1 MSRED
6 KLKDKLQGDG
16 SFTWNELKSLLG
28 KLGWTLLQGSGSRVK
43 FTKTVGDEKPVI
55 FLHKPHPGNEI
66 KHYLRA
72 QIIEQLEAA
81 GDL

>member
-1 MSRED
+1 MSREG
-6 KLKDKLQGDG
+6 KLNDKLQGNG

-28 KLGWTLLQGSGSRVK
+28 KLGWTLIQGSGSRVK
-43 FTKTVGDEKPVI
+43 FTKTVDEKTQLI
-55 FLHKPHPGNEI
+55 SLHKPHPGNEI
-66 KHYLRA
+66 KHYLRE